1 MKNRLLIVAGVI
13 LVVALAFG
21 MGFWKEAQATN
32 QKMEHILDL
41 SRILTL
47 AENRGSDWATDE
59 LMINEIETFSKKNL
73 YKKWGNPT
81 ESAEGAK
88 EDIWILSEQFRL
100 IVDYDE
106 HERVE
111 SVKVVPSTYANTHL
125 SNKDKISNKDQK
137 SKGEFINTPLPI
149 KAHFQ

>member
-1 MKNRLLIVAGVI
+1 MKKRLLIVAGVI

-32 QKMEHILDL
+32 QKMEHMLDL

-47 AENRGSDWATDE
+47 AENRGADWATDE

-81 ESAEGAK
+81 ESAETAK

-111 SVKVVPSTYANTHL
+111 SVKVVSST
-125 SNKDKISNKDQK
+125 
-137 SKGEFINTPLPI
+137 
-149 KAHFQ
+149 

>member
-1 MKNRLLIVAGVI
+1 MRYCYEKRLLIVAGVI

-47 AENRGSDWATDE
+47 AENRGMDWATDE

-73 YKKWGNPT
+73 YKK
-81 ESAEGAK
+81 
-88 EDIWILSEQFRL
+88 
-100 IVDYDE
+100 
-106 HERVE
+106 
-111 SVKVVPSTYANTHL
+111 
-125 SNKDKISNKDQK
+125 
-137 SKGEFINTPLPI
+137 
-149 KAHFQ
+149 